1 MSYIDGFLLPCP
13 ADRIDDYRKI
23 AATACEVWLEHGA
36 LEYWEC
42 VAEDMKNDFSRPFP
56 EVIGAAEGE
65 TVVFAWIRYR
75 SRAHRD
81 EVNAKVMEDPRIAG
95 MGPESMPFD
104 CKRMGYG
111 GFEVLVGAR
120 ADG

>member
-1 MSYIDGFLLPCP
+1 MSYIDGFVVPCP
-13 ADRIDDYRKI
+13 RDRIDDYRKI
-23 AATACEVWLEHGA
+23 AETACKVWLELGA

-42 VAEDMKNDFSRPFP
+42 VAEDLSNDFSRSFT
-56 EVIGAAEGE
+56 EVADLKEGE
-65 TVVFAWIRYR
+65 TVIFAWIRYR

-81 EVNAKVMEDPRIAG
+81 EINAKVMEDPRMAN
-95 MGPESMPFD
+95 MPAESMPFD

>member
-23 AATACEVWLEHGA
+23 AATACEVWIEHGA

-56 EVIGAAEGE
+56 EVIGASEGE

-81 EVNAKVMEDPRIAG
+81 EVNAKVLADPRVAG
-95 MGPESMPFD
+95 LDMSKMPFD
-104 CKRMGYG
+104 GKRMIYG
-111 GFEVLVGAR
+111 GFETFVEA
-120 ADG
+120 